1 MGKLFVKNG
10 KYLFFFILLMVTN
23 LSCDEID
30 SQVPEVPVNFTI
42 NLNIYNE
49 LQNPGSSVYFEYV
62 GFGGVIVS
70 CHVVG
75 EYYAYD
81 ATCTHEI
88 SQSCHLEPDGLLAAC
103 PCCESQYSLFYS
115 ANPISGPAS
124 APLKQY
130 NVSVLGNSTLRVFN

>member
-1 MGKLFVKNG
+1 MRQLILKSG
-10 KYLFFFILLMVTN
+10 KYLFFFILFLALN

-30 SQVPEVPVNFTI
+30 SQIPEVSVNFPI

-49 LQNPGSSVYFEYV
+49 LQNPGSSVYFQNV

-70 CHVVG
+70 CFVEG

-81 ATCTHEI
+81 AACTHEI
-88 SQSCHLEPDGLLAAC
+88 SQSCHLTPNGLLADC
-103 PCCESQYSLFYS
+103 PCCESQFSLFYAATPS
-115 ANPISGPAS
+115 KGPAT

-130 NVSVLGNSTLRVFN
+130 NISFLGNSTLRVYN

>member
-1 MGKLFVKNG
+1 MGKLITENG
-10 KYLFFFILLMVTN
+10 KYLLLFILLTAITF
-23 LSCDEID
+23 SCDEIE

-42 NLNIYNE
+42 SLDLFNE
-49 LQNPGSSVYFEYV
+49 LQNPGSSVYFPKA

-88 SQSCHLEPDGLLAAC
+88 SQSCHLTPDGLLATC
-103 PCCESQYSLFYS
+103 PCCESQYSLFYTAS
-115 ANPISGPAS
+115 PISGPAS

-130 NVSVLGNSTLRVFN
+130 NVSFLGGNTLRIYN